1 MTMRL
6 YLFSE
11 YNSDEQLYRY
21 GYIDGDGNVIVPPR
35 YSDAYGFSEGLAAV
49 CEELDGPFG
58 FIDTNGEWAIPPM
71 FDAVIDCGFTEG
83 LCAVVE
89 KDSGWNGKWGYI
101 DLTGQFV
108 IPAKYFLAGPFKNG
122 VAPVQYIDD
131 DDIYAEPLMAEDGSS
146 VVGYVRSIDDDD
158 PDMVN
163 CWGFID
169 KVGDIVVPT
178 EYEDRLFQNGDLL
191 HLERD
196 NEVYYFDRSGKR
208 IWPPLPD
215 SVKDLCEVFDSDCA
229 IK

>member
-1 MTMRL
+1 MHPFCIR
-6 YLFSE
+6 SE
-11 YNSDEQLYRY
+11 EKEEYRY
-21 GYIDGDGNVIVPPR
+21 GYIDGDGNVVIPPR
-35 YSDAYGFSEGLAAV
+35 YSDAYRFSEGLAAV

-101 DLTGQFV
+101 DTTGRFV
-108 IPAKYFLAGPFKNG
+108 IPPKYFLAGPFKNG
-122 VAPVQYIDD
+122 VAPVQHIDD
-131 DDIYAEPLMAEDGSS
+131 DDICAEPLMAEDGRS
-146 VVGYVRSIDDDD
+146 VVGYVRSIDDDT
-158 PDMVN
+158 PKIIN
-163 CWGFID
+163 SWGFID

-178 EYEDRLFQNGDLL
+178 EYNDRLFQEGDLL

-196 NEVYYFDRSGKR
+196 NEIYYYDRSGKR

-215 SVKDLCEVFDSDCA
+215 AVQNLYEVFISDCA